1 MTTGFEPTPRQ
12 LEAQALLAGDATHVM
27 LFGGSR
33 SGKTFWLL
41 RAMVMRALKAAGSSH
56 AVLRFRFNHLRQ
68 SIVEQTWPAVMSLCF
83 PGVTAHIDRELW
95 RARLP
100 NDSFVWFGG
109 LDDKERVE
117 KVLGQ
122 EHATIY
128 LNECSQISYDSRNVA
143 ITRLAQRV
151 EQEVHYAR
159 GPVRSPL
166 RTRMFYDCNP
176 PNKGHWTYRL
186 FVARQDPVTGRALP
200 NPGDYAAL
208 RMNPEDNARNLS
220 PEYLQTLKALP
231 WREQQRFLLGEW
243 ADANPSALFS
253 EIALEKWRCIDG
265 VLPPMQKIVVGVD
278 PSGSGDVDNLDND
291 EIGIVVCGLGTDGNG
306 YVLEDCSLKAGP
318 ATWGGV
324 AVSAWERHL
333 ANVIVAESNFGGDMV
348 RHVIQTARARTPFRA
363 VTAARGKVVR
373 AEPIAAL
380 FETGK
385 CRMAGEFR
393 KLETELLAFSSSGY
407 IGEGSPNRADA
418 MIWAMSELFPSL
430 VRPDPKASRPRY
442 AVT

>member
-1 MTTGFEPTPRQ
+1 MTTAFKPTPKQ
-12 LEAQALLAGDATHVM
+12 IEAQSLLAGDATHTM

-33 SGKTFWLL
+33 SGKTFWLT
-41 RAMVMRALKAAGSSH
+41 RALVMRGLKAAGSSH
-56 AVLRFRFNHLRQ
+56 AILRFRFNHLRQ
-68 SIVEQTWPAVMSLCF
+68 SVVEQTWPAVMSLCF
-83 PGVTAHIDRELW
+83 PGVVATLDRELW

-151 EQEVHYAR
+151 DQEIAR
-159 GPVRSPL
+159 PSGVDRRPL

-186 FVARQDPVTGRALP
+186 FVAKQDPLTGRALP
-200 NPGDYAAL
+200 NPGDYASL

-220 PEYLQTLKALP
+220 PEYLQTLKSLP
-231 WREQQRFLLGEW
+231 WRDQQRFLLGEW

-253 EIALEKWRCIDG
+253 EIALDKWRSTDG
-265 VLPPMQKIVVGVD
+265 ALPPMTKVVVAVD

-291 EIGIVVCGLGTDGNG
+291 EIGIVVCGLGQDGNG

-318 ATWGGV
+318 ATWGNV
-324 AVSAWERHL
+324 TVSAWERHL
-333 ANVIVAESNFGGDMV
+333 ANVVVAETNFGGEMV
-348 RHVIQTARARTPFRA
+348 KHVIQTARPRTPFRA
-363 VTAARGKVVR
+363 VSASRGKAVR

-385 CRMAGEFR
+385 CRLAGEFR
-393 KLETELLAFSSSGY
+393 KMESELLGFSSSGY

-418 MIWAMSELFPSL
+418 MIWGMCELFPGL
-430 VRPDPKASRPRY
+430 VRRDAQGRRPGY